1 MPIHPLIAIQQA
13 LMNEKRR
20 GWAQHL
26 QPQFTVQYNNIVR
39 PTGSISFLSTTL
51 FHIAVI
57 RNIRSAFSSSLCFL
71 LALSIKCK
79 SLLPELL

>member
-39 PTGSISFLSTTL
+39 PTGSISFLSSTL
-51 FHIAVI
+51 LSPRLVDQVQIVA
-57 RNIRSAFSSSLCFL
+57 AGT
-71 LALSIKCK
+71 ALIPNS
-79 SLLPELL
+79 